1 MKFFA
6 FILSFYVLVLTAMPC
21 IDVHQDNVTHKTE
34 VSQNSQNTHHHSDAD
49 NCSPFC
55 TCNCCA
61 TPMVC
66 QMEQVDLQVS
76 VIVREHITSYPTLLV
91 TQRSGD
97 IWQPPQL
104 S

>member
-1 MKFFA
+1 MKLIALFFS
-6 FILSFYVLVLTAMPC
+6 LYVLLLAVWPC
-21 IDVHQDNVTHKTE
+21 AEIRENDHSHDVP
-34 VSQNSQNTHHHSDAD
+34 VSQTIPSPDHDDCNG
-49 NCSPFC
+49 CSPFC